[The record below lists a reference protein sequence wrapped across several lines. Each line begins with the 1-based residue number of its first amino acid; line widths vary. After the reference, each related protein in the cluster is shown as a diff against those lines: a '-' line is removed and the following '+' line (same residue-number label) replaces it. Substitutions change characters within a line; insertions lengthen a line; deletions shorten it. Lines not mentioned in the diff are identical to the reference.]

1 MAKFKLTSEIV
12 DSETKVWYNWEG
24 IECVC
29 SDDVVG
35 FIEQLAEDDKQIDLQ
50 INCAGGIVSEGWRM
64 YDALRQSGRTITA
77 TIEGDCSSMATV
89 VLMAAP
95 KENRK
100 AYQHARMCIHNPEAC
115 WLDADFYNRLT
126 ADNLDKVAA
135 QIQEQATR
143 LREEQ
148 QKILDVY
155 VERTGTDAE
164 TLQALMNEDKYIN
177 MSKAIELGFISSTL
191 APNTASKN
199 NHFFN
204 KNNMNKSKAQVQVEE
219 GWLNRLLNKAGFK
232 SKDEAKFK
240 DIKLTAADGTELN
253 VEREEGDPQ
262 VGDAA
267 SPDGTFTMEDG
278 TVITV
283 ADGVI
288 TAIDAPQQSQALT
301 DPETGEE
308 LTEEAAQ
315 QRMTDLY
322 NKVKE
327 LEEQLSTAQTASTDI
342 KTQLDAANANI
353 TSLTAAKDLAEQKV
367 TDLTAQLPTDEQKS
381 ILDIVAKAGGKD
393 WLDKVGQLQ
402 SNGAPKTPQAG
413 FQKGNGEHK
422 LGEGFLDGQKKPFRY
437 RS

>member
-12 DSETKVWYNWEG
+12 DSQTKVWYNWDG
-24 IECVC
+24 FDCVC
-29 SDDVVG
+29 SDDVVN
-35 FIEQLAEDDKQIDLQ
+35 FIEQLAEDDRQIDLQ

-115 WLDADFYNRLT
+115 WLDADLYNRLT
-126 ADNLDKVAA
+126 ADNLDKVAV
-135 QIQEQATR
+135 QVQEQAAR

-155 VERTGTDAE
+155 VERTGADAA
-164 TLQALMNEDKYIN
+164 TLQALMDEDKYIN

-191 APNTASKN
+191 APNTASKG
-199 NHFFN
+199 NHYYN

-232 SKDEAKFK
+232 SKDEAQFK
-240 DIKLTAADGTELN
+240 NLKVTAADGSELE

-267 SPDGTFTMEDG
+267 SPDGTFTLEDG

-288 TAIDAPQQSQALT
+288 TAIDAPQQSKAIT

-315 QRMTDLY
+315 QRLSDLF
-322 NKVKE
+322 NRVKE
-327 LEEQLSTAQTASTDI
+327 LEEQLNGAQSANTDL
-342 KTQLDAANANI
+342 KTNLDTANATI
-353 TSLTAAKDLAEQKV
+353 TTLTNEKAQAEQKV
-367 TDLTAQLPTDEQKS
+367 VDLTAKLPNEEQLA
-381 ILDIVAKAGGKD
+381 ILDIVAKAGGKE
-393 WLDKVGQLQ
+393 WLDRVGQLQ
-402 SNGAPKTPQAG
+402 SKGDPNKPQAQ
-413 FQKGNGEHK
+413 FKGGDNEHK
-422 LGEGFLDGQKKPFRY
+422 LGEGFLADQKKTFRL
-437 RS
+437 RR